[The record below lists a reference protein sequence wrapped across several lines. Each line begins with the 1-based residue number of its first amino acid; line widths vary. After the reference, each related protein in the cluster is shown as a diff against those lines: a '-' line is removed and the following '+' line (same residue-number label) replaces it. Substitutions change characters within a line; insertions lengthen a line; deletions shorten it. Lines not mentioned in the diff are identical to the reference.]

1 MCKPDLLVVHRYSN
15 EDMAEL
21 AKHYTLPVLSDLP
34 DSDPLIADVAQ
45 QIRAVATNGDA
56 GDQHC

>member
-1 MCKPDLLVVHRYSN
+1 
-15 EDMAEL
+15 MAEL